1 MFIKPSKFEKLI
13 KTAYKGGRLHVGNDG
28 ENFLAAGA
36 GWSMS
41 MRKDLIPKELRAIII
56 KYVGR
61 MPDVDEYFLAL
72 EDGDQT
78 EVPGA
83 FIGEEETSGL
93 PFAEATHLAYVRGNN
108 LFNIFQSVSDGYDFM
123 VLASLVD
130 AVDESMI
137 EEWDGELKIKGPY
150 LHRKG
155 NQIIV
160 ENDRMQLRLFIARTE
175 DAEAGLMDFLAGADL
190 NAFGEEAEEA

>member
-1 MFIKPSKFEKLI
+1 MFIKPSKFEKLM
-13 KTAYKGGRLHVGNDG
+13 KAAYKGGRLHVGNDG

-41 MRKDLIPKELRAIII
+41 MKENLIPKELRAIII

-61 MPDVDEYFLAL
+61 MPDIDEYFLAL

-93 PFAEATHLAYVRGNN
+93 PFAEATHLAYIHGSS
-108 LFNIFQSVSDGYDFM
+108 LFNIFQSVSDSYDFM

-130 AVDESMI
+130 AIDESMI
-137 EEWDGELKIKGPY
+137 EEWDGELKIRGPY

-160 ENDRMQLRLFIARTE
+160 ENDRMQLRLFIERAE
-175 DAEAGLMDFLAGADL
+175 DAEAELLDYLAGADL
-190 NAFGEEAEEA
+190 NAFGEEET

>member
-61 MPDVDEYFLAL
+61 IPDVDEYFLAL

-78 EVPGA
+78 E
-83 FIGEEETSGL
+83 
-93 PFAEATHLAYVRGNN
+93 
-108 LFNIFQSVSDGYDFM
+108 
-123 VLASLVD
+123 
-130 AVDESMI
+130 
-137 EEWDGELKIKGPY
+137 
-150 LHRKG
+150 
-155 NQIIV
+155 
-160 ENDRMQLRLFIARTE
+160 
-175 DAEAGLMDFLAGADL
+175 
-190 NAFGEEAEEA
+190 

>member
-78 EVPGA
+78 EVPGHSSEKRRHPA
-83 FIGEEETSGL
+83 CRSPKRHIWHMFAATTCSMSSRAYRMVMTSWCWL
-93 PFAEATHLAYVRGNN
+93 LWWMWWTNP
-108 LFNIFQSVSDGYDFM
+108 
-123 VLASLVD
+123 
-130 AVDESMI
+130 
-137 EEWDGELKIKGPY
+137 
-150 LHRKG
+150 
-155 NQIIV
+155 
-160 ENDRMQLRLFIARTE
+160 
-175 DAEAGLMDFLAGADL
+175 
-190 NAFGEEAEEA
+190 